1 MSHAVTGRIELRDIS
16 FRYADTEPEVVSGAN
31 LAIEPGEFVAITGP
45 SGGGK
50 TTFLKIMLGFIAAQ

>member
-31 LAIEPGEFVAITGP
+31 LAIEQGEFVAITLP

-50 TTFLKIMLGFIAAQ
+50 TTFL

>member
-31 LAIEPGEFVAITGP
+31 LAIEQGEFVAITLP

-50 TTFLKIMLGFIAAQ
+50 TTFFKIMLGLIAAQ